1 MDSCIFCKIVKK
13 EIPTTIIY
21 EDDKFIAFNDINPI
35 DRIHFLIIP
44 KIHIINLIAADD
56 EKIDFSIFGEML
68 KLAAVLSKKQ
78 GLEGFR
84 TMINSG
90 KKGGQEVFH
99 IHFHVYGG
107 SNRLKKI

>member
-1 MDSCIFCKIVKK
+1 
-13 EIPTTIIY
+13 
-21 EDDKFIAFNDINPI
+21 
-35 DRIHFLIIP
+35 
-44 KIHIINLIAADD
+44 
-56 EKIDFSIFGEML
+56 ML
-68 KLAAVLSKKQ
+68 KLAAVLAKEQ

-107 SNRLKKI
+107 GNHLKKI

>member
-1 MDSCIFCKIVKK
+1 
-13 EIPTTIIY
+13 
-21 EDDKFIAFNDINPI
+21 
-35 DRIHFLIIP
+35 
-44 KIHIINLIAADD
+44 
-56 EKIDFSIFGEML
+56 ML